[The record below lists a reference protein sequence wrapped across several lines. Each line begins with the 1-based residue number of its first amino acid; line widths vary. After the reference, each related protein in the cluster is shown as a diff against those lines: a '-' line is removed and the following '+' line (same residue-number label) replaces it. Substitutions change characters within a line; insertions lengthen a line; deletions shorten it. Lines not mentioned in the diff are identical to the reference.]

1 MKSKYLLVDKEI
13 LPECYLKVMEAKE
26 LLLSGKAKDIT
37 EASKIIGIA
46 RSTYYKYKDYVFA
59 PNSDTECRKA
69 VISFTLYHKSGI
81 LSLVLNELSEK
92 GVNILTITQNLPVN
106 QRANVVI
113 SMDVSHV
120 EGDISVLLD
129 AIGAIDGVSSAK
141 LLAIEQLRLKL
152 KEKI

>member
-129 AIGAIDGVSSAK
+129 AIGAIDGVSSTK
-141 LLAIEQLRLKL
+141 LLAIE
-152 KEKI
+152 

>member
-46 RSTYYKYKDYVFA
+46 RSTYYKYKDYVFS
-59 PNSDTECRKA
+59 PNADTECRKA
-69 VISFTLYHKSGI
+69 VISFSLYHKSGI
-81 LSLVLNELSEK
+81 LSEVLNKLSEK
-92 GVNILTITQNLPVN
+92 GANILTITQNLPVN

-120 EGDISVLLD
+120 VGDINALLLELSSV
-129 AIGAIDGVSSAK
+129 DGVSSTK
-141 LLAIEQLRLKL
+141 LLAIE
-152 KEKI
+152 

>member
-46 RSTYYKYKDYVFA
+46 RSTYYKYKDYVFL
-59 PNSDTECRKA
+59 PNADTECRKA
-69 VISFTLYHKSGI
+69 VISFSLYHKSGI
-81 LSLVLNELSEK
+81 LSEVLNKLSEK
-92 GVNILTITQNLPVN
+92 GANILTITQNLPVN

-120 EGDISVLLD
+120 VGDINVLLEEL
-129 AIGAIDGVSSAK
+129 GSMDGVTSTK
-141 LLAIEQLRLKL
+141 LLAIE
-152 KEKI
+152 

>member
-81 LSLVLNELSEK
+81 LSLVLNALSER

-120 EGDISVLLD
+120 SGDINMLLE
-129 AIGAIDGVSSAK
+129 AIGSIDGVSSAK
-141 LLAIEQLRLKL
+141 LLAIE
-152 KEKI
+152 

>member
-1 MKSKYLLVDKEI
+1 MKSRFLLVDKEI

-46 RSTYYKYKDYVFA
+46 RSTYYKYKDYVFT

-81 LSLVLNELSEK
+81 LSEVLNFISEK
-92 GVNILTITQNLPVN
+92 GANILTITQNLPVN
-106 QRANVVI
+106 KRANVVL
-113 SMDVSHV
+113 SLDVSQLST
-120 EGDISVLLD
+120 DITEILD
-129 AIGAIDGVSSAK
+129 ELGAKDGVTGTK
-141 LLAIEQLRLKL
+141 LLAIE
-152 KEKI
+152 

>member
-81 LSLVLNELSEK
+81 LSIVLNELSEK

-129 AIGAIDGVSSAK
+129 AIGSIDGVSSAK
-141 LLAIEQLRLKL
+141 LLAIE
-152 KEKI
+152 

>member
-129 AIGAIDGVSSAK
+129 AIGTIDGVSSAK
-141 LLAIEQLRLKL
+141 LLAIE
-152 KEKI
+152 

>member
-81 LSLVLNELSEK
+81 LSIVLNELSEK

-113 SMDVSHV
+113 SMDVSRV

-129 AIGAIDGVSSAK
+129 AIGSIDGVSSAK
-141 LLAIEQLRLKL
+141 LLAIE
-152 KEKI
+152 

>member
-129 AIGAIDGVSSAK
+129 AIGSIDGVSSAK
-141 LLAIEQLRLKL
+141 LLAIE
-152 KEKI
+152 

>member
-46 RSTYYKYKDYVFA
+46 RSTYYKYKDYVFS

-81 LSLVLNELSEK
+81 LSEVLNFLSEK
-92 GVNILTITQNLPVN
+92 GANILTITQNLPVN
-106 QRANVVI
+106 KRANVVI

-120 EGDISVLLD
+120 SGDMTALLEELS
-129 AIGAIDGVSSAK
+129 AIDGASSAK
-141 LLAIEQLRLKL
+141 LLAIE
-152 KEKI
+152 

>member
-113 SMDVSHV
+113 SMDVSRV

-129 AIGAIDGVSSAK
+129 AIGSIDGVSSAK
-141 LLAIEQLRLKL
+141 LLAIE
-152 KEKI
+152 

>member
-1 MKSKYLLVDKEI
+1 MKSRFLLVDKEI

-46 RSTYYKYKDYVFA
+46 RSTYYKYKDYVFM

-81 LSLVLNELSEK
+81 LSEVLNFISEK
-92 GVNILTITQNLPVN
+92 GANILTITQNLPVN
-106 QRANVVI
+106 KRANVVL
-113 SMDVSHV
+113 SLDVSQLST
-120 EGDISVLLD
+120 DISAILD
-129 AIGAIDGVSSAK
+129 ELGTKEGVTGTK
-141 LLAIEQLRLKL
+141 LLAIE
-152 KEKI
+152 

>member
-1 MKSKYLLVDKEI
+1 MKSRFLLVDKEI

-46 RSTYYKYKDYVFA
+46 RSTYYKYKDYVFT

-81 LSLVLNELSEK
+81 LSEVLNFISEK
-92 GVNILTITQNLPVN
+92 GANILTITQNLPVN
-106 QRANVVI
+106 KRANVVL
-113 SMDVSHV
+113 SLDVSQLST
-120 EGDISVLLD
+120 DIT
-129 AIGAIDGVSSAK
+129 AILEELGAKDGVTGTK
-141 LLAIEQLRLKL
+141 LLAIE
-152 KEKI
+152 